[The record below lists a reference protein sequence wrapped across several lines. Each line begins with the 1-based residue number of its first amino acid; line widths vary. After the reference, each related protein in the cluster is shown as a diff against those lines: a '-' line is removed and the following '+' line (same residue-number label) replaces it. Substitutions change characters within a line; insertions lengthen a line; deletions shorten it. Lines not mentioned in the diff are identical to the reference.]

1 MECSFCGR
9 KSEDTKNLVKGLDNS
24 LICDECVLLSHEM
37 LFPEDQDSV
46 EITNTT
52 NSFNIIP
59 PKKMHNLLDEYVIGQ
74 ERAKKIISVAVY
86 NHYKRIRENQEENN
100 LKIQKNNILL
110 FGPTGSGKTL
120 IAQTLANLV
129 DVPFCICDATS
140 LTEAGYVG
148 EDVENILLRLL
159 QNSNFDIGKA
169 ESGII
174 YIDEI
179 DKITR
184 KDSNPSITRDVSGEG
199 VQQALLKIMEG
210 TIANVPPQGGR
221 KHPQQEFIQM
231 NTEGILFICGG
242 SFEGLTDIVNA
253 RQQNRRNSLGFRRER
268 SINEELQ
275 NVTSDDLV
283 SYGFIPE
290 FVGRLP
296 VAVGLNVLSE
306 KDLVRILTEPKN
318 SLIDQYKYLFAL
330 ENVALEFRGK
340 FFDTVAAEAIK
351 SKLGARALKSILED
365 TLLDLMY
372 HIPSLSNV
380 KKCLVYSGA
389 VTGKSNGIVLLDE
402 NDLVIKTDIPI
413 LGRNVA

>member
-1 MECSFCGR
+1 M
-9 KSEDTKNLVKGLDNS
+9 
-24 LICDECVLLSHEM
+24 
-37 LFPEDQDSV
+37 
-46 EITNTT
+46 
-52 NSFNIIP
+52 
-59 PKKMHNLLDEYVIGQ
+59 
-74 ERAKKIISVAVY
+74 
-86 NHYKRIRENQEENN
+86 
-100 LKIQKNNILL
+100 
-110 FGPTGSGKTL
+110 

-159 QNSNFDIGKA
+159 QNANFDIGKA

-283 SYGFIPE
+283 SFGFIPE

-318 SLIDQYKYLFAL
+318 SLIEQYKYLFAL
-330 ENVALEFRGK
+330 EDIVLEFRGK

-372 HIPSLSNV
+372 HIPSLNNV

-402 NDLVIKTDIPI
+402 NGLSVKTEIPI

>member
-1 MECSFCGR
+1 
-9 KSEDTKNLVKGLDNS
+9 
-24 LICDECVLLSHEM
+24 
-37 LFPEDQDSV
+37 
-46 EITNTT
+46 
-52 NSFNIIP
+52 
-59 PKKMHNLLDEYVIGQ
+59 
-74 ERAKKIISVAVY
+74 
-86 NHYKRIRENQEENN
+86 
-100 LKIQKNNILL
+100 
-110 FGPTGSGKTL
+110 
-120 IAQTLANLV
+120 
-129 DVPFCICDATS
+129 
-140 LTEAGYVG
+140 
-148 EDVENILLRLL
+148 
-159 QNSNFDIGKA
+159 
-169 ESGII
+169 
-174 YIDEI
+174 
-179 DKITR
+179 
-184 KDSNPSITRDVSGEG
+184 
-199 VQQALLKIMEG
+199 MEG

-318 SLIDQYKYLFAL
+318 SLIEQYKYLFAL
-330 ENVALEFRGK
+330 EDISLEFRGK

-372 HIPSLSNV
+372 HIPSLNNV
-380 KKCLVYSGA
+380 KK
-389 VTGKSNGIVLLDE
+389 
-402 NDLVIKTDIPI
+402 
-413 LGRNVA
+413 

>member
-1 MECSFCGR
+1 
-9 KSEDTKNLVKGLDNS
+9 
-24 LICDECVLLSHEM
+24 
-37 LFPEDQDSV
+37 
-46 EITNTT
+46 
-52 NSFNIIP
+52 
-59 PKKMHNLLDEYVIGQ
+59 
-74 ERAKKIISVAVY
+74 
-86 NHYKRIRENQEENN
+86 
-100 LKIQKNNILL
+100 
-110 FGPTGSGKTL
+110 
-120 IAQTLANLV
+120 
-129 DVPFCICDATS
+129 
-140 LTEAGYVG
+140 
-148 EDVENILLRLL
+148 
-159 QNSNFDIGKA
+159 
-169 ESGII
+169 
-174 YIDEI
+174 
-179 DKITR
+179 
-184 KDSNPSITRDVSGEG
+184 
-199 VQQALLKIMEG
+199 MEG

-318 SLIDQYKYLFAL
+318 SLIEQYKYLFAL
-330 ENVALEFRGK
+330 EDISLEFRGK

-372 HIPSLSNV
+372 HIPSLNNV

-402 NDLVIKTDIPI
+402 NELAIKTDIPI

>member
-9 KSEDTKNLVKGLDNS
+9 KSEDTKNLVKGLDDS
-24 LICDECVLLSHEM
+24 LICDECVLLSHDM
-37 LFPEDQDSV
+37 LFPQDEDSI
-46 EITNTT
+46 EITNTL
-52 NSFNIIP
+52 NDFNTIP
-59 PKKMHNLLDEYVIGQ
+59 PREMHRLLDEYIVGQ
-74 ERAKKIISVAVY
+74 DRAKKIISVAVY
-86 NHYKRIRENQEENN
+86 NHYKRILNKKDGDD

-129 DVPFCICDATS
+129 DVPFSICDATS

-159 QNSNFDIGKA
+159 QNANFDVGKA

-184 KDSNPSITRDVSGEG
+184 KNSNPSITRDVSGEG

-221 KHPQQEFIQM
+221 KHPEQEFIQM

-253 RQQNRRNSLGFRRER
+253 RQQNRRNSIGFRRER

-275 NVTSDDLV
+275 EVTSDDLV
-283 SYGFIPE
+283 SFGFIPE

-296 VAVGLNVLSE
+296 VTVGLNVLSE

-318 SLIDQYKYLFAL
+318 SLIDQYKYLFDL
-330 ENVALEFRGK
+330 ENVSLEFRGK
-340 FFDTVAAEAIK
+340 FFDSVAAEAVK

-380 KKCLVYSGA
+380 KKCLVYTGA
-389 VTGKSNGIVLLDE
+389 VTGKTNGIVLLDE
-402 NDLVIKTDIPI
+402 NGLAIKPDFPI
-413 LGRNVA
+413 LGRKVA

>member
-1 MECSFCGR
+1 M
-9 KSEDTKNLVKGLDNS
+9 
-24 LICDECVLLSHEM
+24 
-37 LFPEDQDSV
+37 
-46 EITNTT
+46 
-52 NSFNIIP
+52 
-59 PKKMHNLLDEYVIGQ
+59 
-74 ERAKKIISVAVY
+74 
-86 NHYKRIRENQEENN
+86 
-100 LKIQKNNILL
+100 

-159 QNSNFDIGKA
+159 QNANFDIVKA

-318 SLIDQYKYLFAL
+318 SLIEQYKYLFAL
-330 ENVALEFRGK
+330 EDISLEFRGK

-351 SKLGARALKSILED
+351 SKLGARALKSIFED

-372 HIPSLSNV
+372 HIPSLNNV

-402 NDLVIKTDIPI
+402 NELAIKTDIPI

>member
-1 MECSFCGR
+1 
-9 KSEDTKNLVKGLDNS
+9 
-24 LICDECVLLSHEM
+24 
-37 LFPEDQDSV
+37 
-46 EITNTT
+46 
-52 NSFNIIP
+52 
-59 PKKMHNLLDEYVIGQ
+59 
-74 ERAKKIISVAVY
+74 
-86 NHYKRIRENQEENN
+86 
-100 LKIQKNNILL
+100 
-110 FGPTGSGKTL
+110 L

-129 DVPFCICDATS
+129 DVPFSICDATS

-159 QNSNFDIGKA
+159 QNANFDVGKA

-253 RQQNRRNSLGFRRER
+253 RQQNRRNSIGFRRER
-268 SINEELQ
+268 AINEELQ
-275 NVTSDDLV
+275 EVTSDDLV
-283 SYGFIPE
+283 SFGFIPE

-296 VAVGLNVLSE
+296 VTVGLNVLSE

-330 ENVALEFRGK
+330 ENVSLEFRGK
-340 FFDTVAAEAIK
+340 FFESVAAEAVK

-380 KKCLVYSGA
+380 KKCLVYTGA
-389 VTGKSNGIVLLDE
+389 VTGKTNGIVLLDE
-402 NDLVIKTDIPI
+402 NGLAIKTDFPI
-413 LGRNVA
+413 LGRKVA